1 MPPDGSRRALDGA
14 LGTFALLTV
23 VAAGYAW
30 HQPLE
35 AAEPLGP
42 VVALLV
48 SGVAV
53 GTVAAFWQPREG
65 LVAAWLTAV
74 GPLLGFAVF
83 LAAFGPRVRWVY
95 PGPET
100 LLVLYGAG
108 VVAGPLAALG
118 VLLGSWRRSG
128 GPFAGVLGDTRA
140 GRSNRRVRGA
150 SLAVVVAGVAY
161 LLGLPD
167 VLWWP
172 QALTAFWAFVV
183 AVVASV
189 VAVVLGASA

>member
-1 MPPDGSRRALDGA
+1 MLPDGSRRALDGA
-14 LGTFALLTV
+14 LGTFALSTV

-30 HQPLE
+30 RQPLE

-42 VVALLV
+42 VAAFLV
-48 SGVAV
+48 SCVAV
-53 GTVAAFWQPREG
+53 GTVAACWRPREG
-65 LVAAWLTAV
+65 LAAAWLTAV

-100 LLVLYGAG
+100 LLVLYGAA

-118 VLLGSWRRSG
+118 VLLGSWRT
-128 GPFAGVLGDTRA
+128 GDTRA
-140 GRSNRRVRGA
+140 GRSNRRVQGA
-150 SLAVVVAGVAY
+150 ALAVVVAGVAY

-172 QALTAFWAFVV
+172 QALTAFWAFAV

-189 VAVVLGASA
+189 VAAALGASA

>member
-42 VVALLV
+42 VVAFLV

-118 VLLGSWRRSG
+118 VL
-128 GPFAGVLGDTRA
+128 GDMRA

-189 VAVVLGASA
+189 VAVVLEASA